1 MTTMQMILIVCP
13 LVFLASFVDS
23 IAGGGGLISL
33 PAFMLTGMPVHM
45 ACGSNKFSACTGS
58 IISAIRFY
66 RNGKMHVLGAVI
78 SGVLALVG
86 AAIGSKLNLMIDSSM
101 LKKIFLVILPV
112 VAVFVLF
119 GGNSRRRE
127 NLLEGKKLYLSC
139 ALIGFFIGAYDGLIG
154 PGTGTFMIF
163 CYTTFVGF
171 DYVTAS
177 GNAKVANLSS
187 NFASMVLY
195 LFAGQILFSVAIPA
209 AVCCICG
216 GWLGSGMAIQKGG
229 KFIKAMLIIVLVGIF
244 GKLIWD
250 LHLFG

>member
-45 ACGSNKFSACTGS
+45 ACGSNKFSACMGS

-66 RNGKMHVLGAVI
+66 KNGKMHVLGAVI
-78 SGVLALVG
+78 SGVLALAG
-86 AAIGSKLNLMIDSSM
+86 AAIGSKLNLMIDSST

-119 GGNSRRRE
+119 GGNSRRRKT
-127 NLLEGKKLYLSC
+127 LLEGKKLYLSC

-229 KFIKAMLIIVLVGIF
+229 KFIKAMLIVVLVGIF

>member
-1 MTTMQMILIVCP
+1 M
-13 LVFLASFVDS
+13 
-23 IAGGGGLISL
+23 
-33 PAFMLTGMPVHM
+33 
-45 ACGSNKFSACTGS
+45 GS

-66 RNGKMHVLGAVI
+66 KNGKMHVLGAVI
-78 SGVLALVG
+78 SGVLALAG
-86 AAIGSKLNLMIDSSM
+86 AAIGSKLNLMIDSST

-119 GGNSRRRE
+119 GGNSRRRKT
-127 NLLEGKKLYLSC
+127 LLEGKKLYLSC

-229 KFIKAMLIIVLVGIF
+229 KFIKAMLIVVLVGIF

>member
-45 ACGSNKFSACTGS
+45 ACGSNKFSACAGS
-58 IISAIRFY
+58 IISAVRFY
-66 RNGKMHVLGAVI
+66 KNGKMHVLGAVI
-78 SGVLALVG
+78 SGILALAG
-86 AAIGSKLNLMIDSSM
+86 AAIGSKLNLMIDSST
-101 LKKIFLVILPV
+101 LKKIFLIILPV

-119 GGNSRRRE
+119 GGNSRRRKT
-127 NLLEGKKLYLSC
+127 LLEGKKLYLSC

-195 LFAGQILFSVAIPA
+195 LFAGQILFSVAVPA
-209 AVCCICG
+209 AICCICG
-216 GWLGSGMAIQKGG
+216 GWLGSGMAIQKGS
-229 KFIKAMLIIVLVGIF
+229 KFIKAMLIVVLIGIF

>member
-45 ACGSNKFSACTGS
+45 ACGSNKFSACMGS

-66 RNGKMHVLGAVI
+66 KNGKMHVLGAVI
-78 SGVLALVG
+78 SGVLALAG
-86 AAIGSKLNLMIDSSM
+86 AAIGSKLNLMIDSST

-119 GGNSRRRE
+119 GGNSRHRKT
-127 NLLEGKKLYLSC
+127 LLEGKKLYLSC

-229 KFIKAMLIIVLVGIF
+229 KFIKAMLIVVLVGIF